1 MALTIDQRPPG
12 ADAEPMHDRE
22 TPRPSPVLTILVT
35 GATDG
40 IGLETARQLANQGHR
55 LIIHGRSPNK
65 LAQAQRLLAPLTEVA
80 VVCADLGSL
89 ADTRRAVD
97 ELGSRFER
105 IDTVLNNAGIYQNEP
120 TLSVDGFELTFA
132 VNHLAP
138 FALTLGLLP
147 LVPAGGRVINV
158 SSVAHSRGRID
169 WSSLRTV
176 ARYDAYRAYAQSKLM
191 NVMFTLDLQ
200 SRRPDLAVNSL
211 HPGVVSTKL
220 LTDGF
225 GMQGPD
231 SLAAG
236 AATSVWLASA
246 PETATLRGTYC
257 AKSQVARY
265 AAAADDAET
274 RRRLWAFSCEAAGL

>member
-1 MALTIDQRPPG
+1 MQQ
-12 ADAEPMHDRE
+12 
-22 TPRPSPVLTILVT
+22 LTILVT

-40 IGLETARQLANQGHR
+40 IGLETARQLASQGHR

-65 LAQAQRLLAPLTEVA
+65 LAQAAQLLTPLTEVTT
-80 VVCADLGSL
+80 VRADLGAL
-89 ADTRRAVD
+89 VDTRRLVD
-97 ELGSRFER
+97 ELTSRFER
-105 IDTVLNNAGIYQNEP
+105 IDTVLNNAGIYQNAP
-120 TLSVDGFELTFA
+120 ALSADGFELTFA

-147 LVPAGGRVINV
+147 LVPAGGRVVNV

-169 WSSLRTV
+169 WASLRSLE
-176 ARYDAYRAYAQSKLM
+176 RYDAYRAYAQSKLM

-200 SRRPDLAVNSL
+200 ERRPDLAVNSL

-246 PETATLRGTYC
+246 PETAALRGTYC
-257 AKSQVARY
+257 AKRQVARH
-265 AAAADDAET
+265 AAAAEDLET
-274 RRRLWAFSCEAAGL
+274 RRRLWEFSFEAAGL